1 MIHISN
7 SLAAHQI
14 NRMFKLGET
23 GNNKHKR
30 LKGADIMDEREL
42 RTLIEKVN
50 QLTPEGSDKM
60 QKVEYMMD
68 FGSVAVMINVSLN

>member
-1 MIHISN
+1 MIYFNECLTPRFEGIITIQPN
-7 SLAAHQI
+7 
-14 NRMFKLGET
+14 GE
-23 GNNKHKR
+23 
-30 LKGADIMDEREL
+30 AQIMDEREL

-50 QLTPEGSDKM
+50 QLEPEGESKM

>member
-1 MIHISN
+1 MIYFNACLTHS
-7 SLAAHQI
+7 
-14 NRMFKLGET
+14 
-23 GNNKHKR
+23 
-30 LKGADIMDEREL
+30 LKGIINIQASEGEYKMDEREL

-50 QLTPEGSDKM
+50 QLGPEGEDKM

>member
-1 MIHISN
+1 M
-7 SLAAHQI
+7 
-14 NRMFKLGET
+14 GEA
-23 GNNKHKR
+23 
-30 LKGADIMDEREL
+30 LIMDEREL

-50 QLTPEGSDKM
+50 QMGPEGEDKM

>member
-1 MIHISN
+1 MIYCDGCLTPVCGGIITIQSN
-7 SLAAHQI
+7 
-14 NRMFKLGET
+14 R
-23 GNNKHKR
+23 
-30 LKGADIMDEREL
+30 GAPIMDEREL

-50 QLTPEGSDKM
+50 QLGPEGEEKM